1 MLLILAVGFRSDG
14 QKREGGY
21 GSPAGE
27 ISGDCVQLVDG
38 VDALVGGDSEDDVD
52 GVLRGTMG
60 SKV

>member
-38 VDALVGGDSEDDVD
+38 EDAPVGGDSEEDAD
-52 GVLRGTMG
+52 GVLREAVG